1 MPNSDTKKSD
11 IDADQARATGKAAA
25 SKAAAEAGDNAEQA
39 AKDAAEAADLSYEEL
54 RAQVETLKKDLV
66 ELAQA
71 ARSAGVQSARQ
82 AYGGARRASRKAA
95 SAAEEGY
102 DFAGEQLNDAFTEA
116 EDFVRE
122 RPAVAMGL
130 AAGAGFLLAMSLMR
144 R

>member
-1 MPNSDTKKSD
+1 MPNSDPKKSD
-11 IDADQARATGKAAA
+11 IDADQARSTGREQE
-25 SKAAAEAGDNAEQA
+25 SKAAAAAGDDAEQP
-39 AKDAAEAADLSYEEL
+39 AEAADPSYEEL
-54 RAQVETLKKDLV
+54 RARVETLKKDLV

-71 ARSAGVQSARQ
+71 ARAAGAQSARE

-95 SAAEEGY
+95 SAAEDGY
-102 DFAGEQLNDAFTEA
+102 DFAGEQLNHAFTEA
-116 EDFVRE
+116 QDFVRE